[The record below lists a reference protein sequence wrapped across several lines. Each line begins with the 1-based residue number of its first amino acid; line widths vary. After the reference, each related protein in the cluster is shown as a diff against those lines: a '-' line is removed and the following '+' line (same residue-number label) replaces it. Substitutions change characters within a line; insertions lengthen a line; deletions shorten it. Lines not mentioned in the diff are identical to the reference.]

1 MHSNPMKSIR
11 TARIAAGIAALPF
24 LVTALR
30 AQQAGSEVPTADAAD
45 GFSVSLVAGYDTHY
59 VFRGEEILDNSVWS
73 QLEVSIPLTDNVAF
87 GLVPFFLSS
96 PENAY
101 SEVDLNPSLTVSTD
115 LAEITAGY
123 ALYNYPRGLDGGGE
137 GIPHEQEVSLSLSRE
152 IGPVEIA
159 LLTAWNFDREGL
171 YSEIAVSS
179 SLKLTDRISLEPA
192 VSLGHSSN
200 YYAADGLSHVGIVMA
215 LPVSLTE
222 SATLTPHVSAVLPLE
237 ALEEG
242 QDNLLYGGISLNV
255 SF

>member
-1 MHSNPMKSIR
+1 MNRHIL
-11 TARIAAGIAALPF
+11 AAAAVTLPLF
-24 LVTALR
+24 AVPLH
-30 AQQAGSEVPTADAAD
+30 AQQSGSEVPTADAAD

-59 VFRGEEILDNSVWS
+59 IFRGEEILDNSVWS
-73 QLEVSIPLTDNVAF
+73 QLEVSIPLAENVAF

-101 SEVDLNPSLTVSTD
+101 SEIDLNPSLTVSTD
-115 LAEITAGY
+115 LVEISAGY

-152 IGPVEIA
+152 IGPVEVA

-171 YSEIAVSS
+171 YTELAVSS
-179 SLKLTDRISLEPA
+179 SLELTDGISLEPA

-200 YYAADGLSHVGIVMA
+200 YYAADGLSHVGLAVA
-215 LPVSLTE
+215 LPITLTE

-242 QDNLLYGGISLNV
+242 QDNLLYGGISLSV